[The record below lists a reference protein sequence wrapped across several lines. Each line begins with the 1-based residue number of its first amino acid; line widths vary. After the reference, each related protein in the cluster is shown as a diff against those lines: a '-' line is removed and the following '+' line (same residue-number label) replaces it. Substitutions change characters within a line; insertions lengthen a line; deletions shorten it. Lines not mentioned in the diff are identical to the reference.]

1 MRKNIDLGLGRVQ
14 SERALHT
21 RLFRLFSDVRRDIS
35 TLTFLLAIIRRL
47 TASQANIH
55 AAVEIIQLNL
65 RIIPTKRFLMKIWQD
80 SRVNRRTILSTI
92 FSSLE

>member
-35 TLTFLLAIIRRL
+35 TLTRFLLSIIRRL
-47 TASQANIH
+47 TASQENIH
-55 AAVEIIQLNL
+55 ATVEIILLNL
-65 RIIPTKRFLMKIWQD
+65 RIILTKRF
-80 SRVNRRTILSTI
+80 
-92 FSSLE
+92 